1 MIDVLR
7 FRVYAIAKAIS
18 APFDAGKSVE
28 VKFEVEPG
36 QAWRGALYA
45 IVPAASLEDYLAGE
59 VVSFRLVPVE

>member
-7 FRVYAIAKAIS
+7 FRVYAAARS
-18 APFDAGKSVE
+18 VSEPFDSGQSVE
-28 VKFEVEPG
+28 VKIEVEPG

-45 IVPAASLEDYLAGE
+45 IVPASSVEGHVQGE